1 MTQWPDDPE
10 LSRLYREMPEAT
22 PSPHLKARVL
32 AVAEEHATTIRQ
44 RQAGG
49 RKATDRFAWIARFF
63 HGWQLPMGVA
73 ASLMVSVIAAL
84 MLRTAPESQQVV
96 LAEKEI
102 PAAAPSTPETTEA
115 AESPSPRIR
124 MAEVE
129 PARRTF
135 RTPAN
140 NDHPD
145 MQQPAIQA
153 DENEMPTAQASGGFS
168 GEMSKSMPKGIAP
181 DAVKQPE
188 AWLDEIRALQQ
199 HGQQAQARKKLREF
213 RRQYPDYT
221 LPDDLKLLAVRGLQ

>member
-32 AVAEEHATTIRQ
+32 AVAEEHAAILLQ
-44 RQAGG
+44 RQAGK
-49 RKATDRFAWIARFF
+49 RDTPKHTTWFARFF
-63 HGWQLPMGVA
+63 HGWKMPVGVA
-73 ASLMVSVIAAL
+73 ASLMVSVLAAL

-102 PAAAPSTPETTEA
+102 PAAVPSTAETTEA
-115 AESPSPRIR
+115 AEPPSPRIR

-135 RTPAN
+135 KTPAN
-140 NDHPD
+140 ND
-145 MQQPAIQA
+145 QRAEQEPALQA
-153 DENEMPTAQASGGFS
+153 DEEELPTAQASGGFS
-168 GEMSKSMPKGIAP
+168 GEMSKNMPKGIVS

-188 AWLDEIRALQQ
+188 AWLDEIRTLQQ
-199 HGQQAQARKKLREF
+199 QGKQSQARKKLREF

-221 LPDDLKLLAVRGLQ
+221 LPDDLKLLAVRGL